1 MNRIDTLFAHKST
14 GILSIYMTAGFPGLE
29 DTVPVIREL
38 ASCGV
43 DLVEIGMPFSDPLAD
58 GPVLQV
64 CNQKAL
70 ENGMSLQIL
79 FEQIGNIRDT
89 VDIPLILMGYL
100 NPVLSFGFEKFC
112 RQASAA
118 GIDGLIL
125 PDLPVDE
132 YEKTYRG
139 TCKKYGLHM
148 IFLITPQTGVERI
161 RRIAGLGSGFLYM
174 VSAAS
179 TTGVK
184 EGFRPEQLEYFK
196 RVSGLN
202 LSLPRLIGFGIS
214 SGETFRQACRYASGA
229 IIGSAFMKSLSSEG
243 SLPEKIAAFA
253 KNFTTLPPQTASPE

>member
-1 MNRIDTLFAHKST
+1 MNRIDTLFALKST
-14 GILSIYMTAGFPGLE
+14 GILSVYMTAGFPGLE

-38 ASCGV
+38 SSCGV

-70 ENGMSLQIL
+70 ENGMSLKLL
-79 FEQIGNIRDT
+79 FQQIGNIRET

-100 NPVLSFGFEKFC
+100 NPVLSYGFEKFC

-118 GIDGLIL
+118 GMDGLIL

-132 YEKTYRG
+132 YEEGYRKN
-139 TCKKYGLHM
+139 CEKYGLHM
-148 IFLITPQTGVERI
+148 IFLITPQTGEERI
-161 RRIAGLGSGFLYM
+161 RRIARLGSGFLYM

-184 EGFRPEQLEYFK
+184 EGFRPGQLEYFK
-196 RVSGLN
+196 RISEMN
-202 LSLPRLIGFGIS
+202 LPLPRLIGFGIS
-214 SGETFRQACRYASGA
+214 SGETFRQACRYANGA
-229 IIGSAFMKSLSSEG
+229 IIGSAFMKSLSGES
-243 SLPEKIAAFA
+243 SLGEKISAFV
-253 KNFTTLPPQTASPE
+253 KGLEL